1 MNNNLEHNNTLSIE
15 EKKHLTK
22 EVSRLFGEFYDD
34 KREVWLINEK
44 HILID
49 DRSEEILKE
58 LDIVT
63 DVNPEFCITLFEHEL
78 LKRGVTESEL
88 GL

>member
-1 MNNNLEHNNTLSIE
+1 MLSIE

-22 EVSRLFGEFYDD
+22 EVSRLFREFYDD
-34 KREVWLINEK
+34 KREVWLIDGVEVF
-44 HILID
+44 D
-49 DRSEEILKE
+49 DRCEEIWKE
-58 LDIVT
+58 LDILT
-63 DVNPEFCITLFEHEL
+63 DVNPEFCKTLWEHEL

>member
-1 MNNNLEHNNTLSIE
+1 MLSIE

-22 EVSRLFGEFYDD
+22 EVSRLFREYYET
-34 KREVWLINEK
+34 EVWLIDGVEVFDP
-44 HILID
+44 IG
-49 DRSEEILKE
+49 EEILKE
-58 LDIVT
+58 LDILT
-63 DVNPEFCITLFEHEL
+63 DVNPEFCRTLWEHEL

>member
-22 EVSRLFGEFYDD
+22 EVSRLFREYYET
-34 KREVWLINEK
+34 EVWLIDGVEVFDP
-44 HILID
+44 IG
-49 DRSEEILKE
+49 EEILKE
-58 LDIVT
+58 LDILT